1 LKTIAVVGGGL
12 GGLATAVRLAHK
24 GYGVTVFEK
33 NERVGGKMDIRQLG
47 GYTFDTG
54 PTLLTMPF
62 ILEDLFSSVGAR
74 VEDYVETLPLQP
86 LCRYFF
92 SDGSSLDAFSDLKD
106 FADQV
111 RRISPSD
118 ASRVGTF
125 FEHSRSIYDAAAGPF
140 LFSEFGSL
148 RGRAL
153 LRSLRYL
160 PAVRKIDAFRTLSEA
175 VAAHFGDSRIR
186 QLFNRFATYNGSSPY
201 LAPATLAII
210 PFVEFTMGGWYVRGG
225 MHRLALALEK
235 LASHVGVTL
244 RTGRGVREI
253 LQKDRKAVGVELEDG
268 EQVEA
273 DAVVCNAD
281 ALFAYRNLL
290 GPAPSRRM
298 RRFERL
304 EVSLAGFVLL
314 LGTRRGY
321 PDLAHHNIFFSAD
334 YREEFRSLFERNLPA
349 SDPTVYVSISSK
361 ADPGH
366 APPGGSNLF
375 LLVNVPPTSPAVDW
389 LEERGRYRNRVLETL
404 ARRGM
409 EIPEEEIETEEVIT
423 PADFQT
429 RYNAHRGAIYGTSSN
444 GRMAAFLRPA
454 NRSGELRNLFF
465 AGGSAHPGGGIPL
478 VLLSGKITA
487 GLVQEA
493 LQ

>member
-1 LKTIAVVGGGL
+1 MKTIAVIGGGL
-12 GGLATAVRLAHK
+12 GGLATATRLAHK
-24 GYGVTVFEK
+24 GHDVTVFEK
-33 NERVGGKMDIRQLG
+33 NSRVGGKMDIRQLD

-62 ILEDLFSSVGAR
+62 VLEDLFSSVGAR
-74 VEDYVETLPLQP
+74 LGDYVETIPVEP

-92 SDGSSLDAFSDLKD
+92 SDGSSLDAFSDLMR
-106 FADQV
+106 FVDQV
-111 RRISPSD
+111 KGVSPED
-118 ASRVGTF
+118 ASRVNGF
-125 FEHSRSIYDAAAGPF
+125 FDHARSIYDAAAGPF

-148 RGRAL
+148 RGTAL

-160 PAVRKIDAFRTLSEA
+160 PAVRRIDAFRTLSEA
-175 VAAHFGDSRIR
+175 VASHFGDSRIQ

-225 MHRLALALEK
+225 MYRLVQAIEK
-235 LASHVGVTL
+235 LARDAGVTIVTGKSVRRVL
-244 RTGRGVREI
+244 QRRRT
-253 LQKDRKAVGVELEDG
+253 AVGVELENG

-281 ALFAYRNLL
+281 ALYAYQNLL
-290 GPAPSRRM
+290 GPRRSRRV
-298 RRFERL
+298 RRFDRL

-314 LGTRRGY
+314 LGARRSY
-321 PDLAHHNIFFSAD
+321 PQLSHHNIFFSAD
-334 YREEFRSLFERNLPA
+334 YQEEFRSLFERHLPA
-349 SDPTVYVSISSK
+349 SDPTIYVSISSK
-361 ADPGH
+361 ADPSH

-375 LLVNVPPTSPAVDW
+375 VLVNVPPLSSAFDW
-389 LEERGRYRNRVLETL
+389 QEEAGRYRTRILETL
-404 ARRGM
+404 GRHGV
-409 EIPEEEIETEEVIT
+409 EIPEEDIEAEEMIT
-423 PADFQT
+423 PARFQT
-429 RYNAHRGAIYGTSSN
+429 RYNAHRGSIYGTSSN

-454 NRSGELRNLFF
+454 NRSRGIRNLFF

-487 GLVQEA
+487 GLVEEA
-493 LQ
+493 LH